1 MTLKEAA
8 EKWGVTPRRINYYCA
23 GGRIP
28 GAVKM
33 ATIWLIPK
41 DAEKP
46 VDMRTKQGKVLL
58 TTEKG
63 KHYGMI
69 DATDSI
75 VKIKLNDIP
84 YGKYKV
90 YVYHDANGN
99 WLLDKSADNT
109 PVEYCATYEID
120 VTTDN
125 QIFKIELV
133 DIQKKKSK
141 GK

>member
-1 MTLKEAA
+1 MKTTISMLVMLFSMLGTQPLFAHVAKS
-8 EKWGVTPRRINYYCA
+8 VSFQVMN
-23 GGRIP
+23 IP
-28 GAVKM
+28 
-33 ATIWLIPK
+33 
-41 DAEKP
+41 
-46 VDMRTKQGKVLL
+46 TKQGKVLL

-99 WLLDKSADNT
+99 WLQLMK
-109 PVEYCATYEID
+109 
-120 VTTDN
+120 
-125 QIFKIELV
+125 LM
-133 DIQKKKSK
+133 
-141 GK
+141 